1 MVDLKTALVA
11 GIVLVVALSLSEAS
25 PLWTD
30 YLATVTSAWQ
40 SQGIYGT
47 VSSGRV
53 VFGGCGPADAA
64 DLAAH
69 PPVSEHIVV
78 RSSGGIV
85 IDVPLNRTVA
95 ECELLGTYRVGLKA
109 GNYSV
114 DILSCTLQPHQQ
126 WGCATVVPVNVT
138 VRQGVFK
145 KVDIH
150 MYTGIV

>member
-69 PPVSEHIVV
+69 PPVSERIVV
-78 RSSGGIV
+78 RASGGII
-85 IDVPLNRTVA
+85 IDVPLNWTV
-95 ECELLGTYRVGLKA
+95 EGCELLGTYRLGLQT

-114 DILSCTLQPHQQ
+114 DILSCTLQPHRQ
-126 WGCATVVPVNVT
+126 WGCATVVPINVT
-138 VRQGVFK
+138 VRKGVFT